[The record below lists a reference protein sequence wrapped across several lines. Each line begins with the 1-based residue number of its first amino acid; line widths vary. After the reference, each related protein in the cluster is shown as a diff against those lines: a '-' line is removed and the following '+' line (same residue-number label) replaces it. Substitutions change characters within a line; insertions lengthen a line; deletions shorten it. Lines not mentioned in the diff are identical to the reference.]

1 MPAGVGPRVSK
12 DEFLLALGLNPH
24 DPQHEQYYRAMRVSP
39 PSYPVSPR
47 PRPLTPKQD
56 EAILVY
62 NRMNQDT
69 SYLLDSVRNDPS
81 TRPPFFWH
89 HIRPE
94 RQRWAILE
102 IWRNAG
108 PSTRPLFDR
117 GATSGEYGP
126 NWVAGWLIY
135 SVFRSRDI
143 RNNRNRRKGE
153 DQSTGV
159 NGMLLSVFPCCL
171 LVSKDWVGWMRWSG
185 LSLTLQGNDQA
196 RRNRRMIPVR
206 RRATMILCVMA
217 RSR

>member
-1 MPAGVGPRVSK
+1 
-12 DEFLLALGLNPH
+12 
-24 DPQHEQYYRAMRVSP
+24 
-39 PSYPVSPR
+39 
-47 PRPLTPKQD
+47 
-56 EAILVY
+56 
-62 NRMNQDT
+62 MNQDT

-159 NGMLLSVFPCCL
+159 NGMFCL
-171 LVSKDWVGWMRWSG
+171 LVSIPEIG
-185 LSLTLQGNDQA
+185 LDGPGDCLLTLQENGQA